1 MKTKSIIDFVGNTPL
16 VEAQNIFKKE
26 GVTLLLKLEGNNPGG
41 SVKDRAAYNMISEAL
56 RRNNIKKGD
65 TLVEATSGNTGIA
78 FSALGA
84 LKDHE
89 IHIFMPDWMSNERKW
104 MITKYGATLHEVSK
118 EQGGFIGSIK
128 LADEFAKKIDGF
140 RPQQFTNKYNADA
153 HYETTG
159 PEIIAQLRQHNK
171 VPDAL
176 VAGVGTGGTIMGIGR
191 RFKECFPDV
200 KLYPLEPSNSP
211 TLSTGCQVGKHR
223 IQGISDEFI
232 PGLLKLEELD
242 DIIMVDDGDSVIMTQ
257 KLATELG
264 IGVGISSGANFLG
277 AVIAQ
282 NKLGKDKCVVTLFSD
297 DSKKYL
303 STDLLKKEPI
313 KEGFLSPSIKL
324 ISVTGHCICKKR
336 IDKGACYG
344 EL

>member
-1 MKTKSIIDFVGNTPL
+1 MENLIGNTPL
-16 VEAQNIFKKE
+16 LHIVYEFKCERREIFAKAE
-26 GVTLLLKLEGNNPGG
+26 YYNLTG
-41 SVKDRAAYNMISEAL
+41 SIKDRMASHI
-56 RRNNIKKGD
+56 IKESLKDG
-65 TLVEATSGNTGIA
+65 TLKEKMPIVEATSGNTGIA